1 MSTTTTTTNRKKV
14 DPRIRTLLENSAKT
28 GHRSFLV
35 MIGDKGKEQVANL
48 HYMLTKAQVA
58 KRPTVLW
65 CFKKELEF
73 SSHRKKRMK
82 QMKKASKGLKRE
94 SGERLEDDPFELFLT
109 STQITYCYYNETDRI
124 LGNTFGM
131 CILQDF
137 EALTP
142 NLLARTIET
151 VQGGGLVVLLLKT
164 LTSLKQLYTMTMD
177 VHARYRTESQQ
188 HDPVAR
194 FNERFLL
201 SLPGCPNC
209 LIVNDQLDVLPVT
222 GMAARSIEPVK
233 GTVAAQEER
242 QSELERVKAAAGG
255 DHGKLVDCAKTV
267 DQANVVKAMADLL
280 QSQPLRTT
288 ISLTAGRG
296 RGKSA
301 AVGLSLAAA
310 LKAGYANIFL
320 TSPTPENLKT
330 VFEFLFK
337 GLDALGYE
345 EHLDYDIVQSTQA
358 ELAKCIVR
366 VNVHRHN
373 QHRQTVLYIQ
383 PEDAHLLGQ
392 AELVAIDE
400 AAAIPLPLVQALT
413 AGPQTVI
420 MSSTINGYEG
430 TGRSLSLKLLADLR
444 KPGSSR
450 SLHELSLEEPI
461 RYAPN
466 DPVESWLNRLLCLD
480 VVNGTVK
487 LASALPHPDS
497 CQLYLINRDTL
508 FSYHKA
514 AEAFL
519 QRLLT
524 LYVSSHYKNSPN
536 DLQLMSDAPGHLLFV
551 LLPPGAEAPAHGGLP
566 DILCFVQVCLEGH
579 LSKQSILN
587 SLQRGKRAAGDLIPW
602 TVSQQFQD
610 DDFAQLSGARVV
622 RIAVNPECQRMGYGT
637 RALRLLERFFTGQ
650 LLTAEDPISIDND
663 GDYQLHQA
671 NDQSGEQL
679 KPRTNLKPLM
689 TRVDQVKPILLHWL
703 GVSFGLTADLW
714 RFYKRDSYRP
724 VYLRQTTNDITGEH
738 TMIVLKQLLDSV
750 GDVNCSDRWLRD
762 FNADFTRRFL
772 NLLSFSYFSNLPTSL
787 CLSICESP
795 MAIAKPETSISK
807 PTPFDLK
814 RLEAYANNLLDYHM
828 ITDLLPDLARS
839 VFLNHHPNLTLSP
852 VQSAILLA
860 MGMQRKTVEAVSS
873 ELGLPVSQVLAM
885 FSKAIR
891 RLVNVHKEG
900 SIQEIIADTAATVP
914 DTPDNTD
921 TNSKFVPVQTALEEE
936 LEEAADDASKR
947 LKRKQR
953 QLIDSLDL
961 QQYAIA
967 GDEQEWSRELTRKTA
982 NLDKVTV
989 SIKSDGAGAG
999 TGNGTGGEVAKTLY
1013 KKHVVEPAEQKAK
1026 TKRLKH

>member
-1 MSTTTTTTNRKKV
+1 MSNEPEKKEKRKKV
-14 DPRIRTLLENSAKT
+14 DPRIRTLLENCAKT
-28 GHRSFLV
+28 SHRSFLV

-48 HYMLTKAQVA
+48 HYMLTKSQVA

-65 CFKKELEF
+65 CFKKELDF

-82 QMKKASKGLKRE
+82 QLKKASKGIKKE
-94 SGERLEDDPFELFLT
+94 AGERLEDDPFELFLT
-109 STQITYCYYNETDRI
+109 STQITYCYYHETDRI

-201 SLPGCPNC
+201 SLPGCSNC

-222 GMAARSIEPVK
+222 GMAAREIQAVK
-233 GTVAAQEER
+233 GTSAAQEER
-242 QSELERVKAAAGG
+242 KANLEKFKSEQSSDSVVQ
-255 DHGKLVDCAKTV
+255 KLVECAKTV
-267 DQANVVKAMADLL
+267 DQAQVVKDIAVILKD
-280 QSQPLRTT
+280 QPLRTT
-288 ISLTAGRG
+288 VSLTAGRG

-301 AVGLSLAAA
+301 AVGLALSAA
-310 LKAGYANIFL
+310 LHSGYANIFL

-330 VFEFLFK
+330 VFEFLFR

-345 EHLDYDIVQSTQA
+345 EHLDYDVVQSTQA

-366 VNVHRHN
+366 VNVHRQG

-400 AAAIPLPLVQALT
+400 AAAIPLPLVQSLT
-413 AGPQTVI
+413 SGPQTVI

-430 TGRSLSLKLLADLR
+430 TGRSLSLKLLAELR
-444 KPGSSR
+444 RPGSSR
-450 SLHELSLEEPI
+450 TLREFVLEEPI
-461 RYAPN
+461 RYAPS
-466 DPVESWLNRLLCLD
+466 DPVEHWLNKLLCLD
-480 VVNGTVK
+480 VMNHTVK
-487 LASALPHPDS
+487 LQSALPHPDA

-536 DLQLMSDAPGHLLFV
+536 DLQLMSDAPGHMLFV
-551 LLPPGAEAPAHGGLP
+551 LLPPGAEAPSHGGLP
-566 DILCFVQVCLEGH
+566 DILCFIQVCLEGQ

-610 DDFAQLSGARVV
+610 DDFAGLSGARIV
-622 RIAVNPECQRMGYGT
+622 RIAVNPECQRMGYGK
-637 RALRLLERFFTGQ
+637 RAMRQLEQFFSGDLLSV
-650 LLTAEDPISIDND
+650 EDPIAYEEHFDSKAAD
-663 GDYQLHQA
+663 
-671 NDQSGEQL
+671 SEEL

-689 TRVDQVKPILLHWL
+689 TKLDQVKPILLHWL
-703 GVSFGLTADLW
+703 GVSFGLTSELW
-714 RFYKRDSYRP
+714 KFYKREQYRP
-724 VYLRQTTNDITGEH
+724 VYLRQTSNDITGEH
-738 TMIVLKQLLDSV
+738 TMIVLKQLLNN
-750 GDVNCSDRWLRD
+750 VNGVKCSDHWLAD
-762 FNADFTRRFL
+762 FNADFTRRFQS
-772 NLLSFSYFSNLPTSL
+772 LLSFSYFAKLPTSL
-787 CLSICESP
+787 CLSVVDD
-795 MAIAKPETSISK
+795 TSCSSAVSTIPSDAVK

-814 RLEAYANNLLDYHM
+814 RLEAYSSNLLDYHM
-828 ITDLLPDLARS
+828 ITDLLPDICRAIFTRS
-839 VFLNHHPNLTLSP
+839 VSVQLSP
-852 VQSAILLA
+852 VQSAIMLA
-860 MGMQRKTVEAVSS
+860 MGLQRKSVEQVGA
-873 ELGLPVSQVLAM
+873 ELVLPVSQVLAM
-885 FSKAIR
+885 FSKSIR
-891 RLVNVHKEG
+891 RFVLLFKEDQ
-900 SIQEIIADTAATVP
+900 IQNIIIKDSVDDTAQV
-914 DTPDNTD
+914 DTQPEAYKPLQVTLDD
-921 TNSKFVPVQTALEEE
+921 E
-936 LEEAADDASKR
+936 LDLAADDATKK

-961 QQYAIA
+961 SAFAINT
-967 GDEQEWSRELTRKTA
+967 DEQEWSRELARKSKAGT
-982 NLDKVTV
+982 LDKVPV
-989 SIKSDGAGAG
+989 SISGAGKKEVEEG
-999 TGNGTGGEVAKTLY
+999 QREVAKQLY

-1026 TKRLKH
+1026 SKKLKH